1 MICKTR
7 YKFNKPVATFK
18 VRGKLCKY
26 TAGVLQLARYMHN
39 FVLVYI
45 GLVYISDLVLKFTVC
60 NGQCSVD

>member
-26 TAGVLQLARYMHN
+26 TAGTATCKVHAQ
-39 FVLVYI
+39 F
-45 GLVYISDLVLKFTVC
+45 
-60 NGQCSVD
+60 CSSLHWSSLHSGSSFEVHGM